1 VKAVD
6 AKYETLGE
14 LAVKLE
20 DIRKFRELGSKCP
33 MRADGAPSV

>member
-20 DIRKFRELGSKCP
+20 DIRKFRELGSKYP
-33 MRADGAPSV
+33 IRADGAPSV